1 MRLAIIS
8 DIHGNLHSL
17 ELVLADLE
25 QANIDQVV
33 CLGDVASLG
42 PQPREVIA
50 RLRELNIPTIM
61 GNHDNY
67 LLDTELT
74 KSHHPWLRE
83 LELWCRGLL
92 SEDDLDFLS
101 SFQPQISFSLDQNT
115 NITCFHGSLRSNEE
129 FLFPDT
135 PSETLGEIFAGQD
148 TKLFS
153 GGHTHVQ
160 MLRQYKDVTLLN
172 PGSVGMPFEYPT
184 PGPDMR
190 AYHRAEY
197 AIVDMTNGRLN
208 FDLRRIPID
217 FSQIAEAARKSNMP
231 NWEFW
236 LKAWE
241 T

>member
-17 ELVLADLE
+17 ELVLTDLE
-25 QANIDQVV
+25 QANVDQVV

-50 RLRELNIPTIM
+50 RLRELKIPTIM

-67 LLDTELT
+67 LLNPELT
-74 KSHHPWLRE
+74 ESHHPWLRE
-83 LELWCRGLL
+83 LELWCWRLL

-101 SFQPQISFSLDQNT
+101 SFQPQISFPLDQNT
-115 NITCFHGSLRSNEE
+115 SITCFHGSLRSNEE

-135 PSETLGEIFAGQD
+135 PSETLDEIFTGQD
-148 TKLFS
+148 MKLFAS
-153 GGHTHVQ
+153 GHTHVQ
-160 MLRQYKDVTLLN
+160 MLRQHKGLTLLN

-184 PGPDMR
+184 PRPDMR
-190 AYHRAEY
+190 AFLRAEY
-197 AIVDMTNGRLN
+197 AIVDMTDGRLT

-217 FSQIAEAARKSNMP
+217 LEQLAKATLSSGMP
-231 NWEFW
+231 DGERW
-236 LKAWE
+236 LKAWDV
-241 T
+241 

>member
-8 DIHGNLHSL
+8 DIHGNLHAL
-17 ELVLADLE
+17 ELVLSDLGK
-25 QANIDQVV
+25 ANVDQVV

-50 RLRELNIPTIM
+50 RLKELKIPTIM

-67 LLDTELT
+67 LLNPELT
-74 KSHHPWLRE
+74 KSHLPWLRE

-92 SEDDLDFLS
+92 SEDDMDFLS
-101 SFQPQISFSLDQNT
+101 SFQPQISFPLDQNT
-115 NITCFHGSLRSNEE
+115 TITCFHGSLRSNEE

-135 PSETLGEIFAGQD
+135 PSETLEEIFAGQD

-190 AYHRAEY
+190 AYRRAEY
-197 AIVDMTNGRLN
+197 GIVEMKNSRLN

-217 FSQIAEAARKSNMP
+217 FSQIAEAARLSNMP
-231 NWEFW
+231 SWEFW
-236 LKAWE
+236 LKAWDM
-241 T
+241 